1 MKTIRK
7 TQKVDIDN
15 IYDLY
20 KKTASTLGGL
30 ARYEDEITKEY
41 ISSFVTQSMV
51 KGLSLVIE
59 KDNHIIGEIHAYSPG
74 LKVFNHILSDLT
86 ICIHPD
92 YQGQQYG
99 KKVFSEFMKIVKI
112 EMQDIK
118 RVELITRESNTKAI
132 NFYKNTGFMV
142 EGCLKNRID
151 GISNDLE
158 NDIPM
163 AWLRNS

>member
-1 MKTIRK
+1 MTIIRK
-7 TQKVDIDN
+7 TQKVDIDD
-15 IYDLY
+15 IYYLY

-30 ARYEDEITKEY
+30 ARDEDEITKEY
-41 ISSFVTQSMV
+41 ISNFVTQSIS

-59 KDNHIIGEIHAYSPG
+59 IDEHIIGEVHAYSPE
-74 LKVFNHILSDLT
+74 LKVFNHVLSDLT

-92 YQGQQYG
+92 YQGQQHG
-99 KKVFSEFMKIVKI
+99 KKIFSEFMNIIKN

-118 RVELITRESNTKAI
+118 RVELITRESNIKAI
-132 NFYKNTGFMV
+132 NFYKNIGFII

-151 GISNDLE
+151 GISSNLE